1 MTAAIAVEPE
11 VSRSRARKDYVKPW
25 IEKQEKMTFPTD
37 ILEGMGFK
45 IVCKQCSSC
54 HGCR

>member
-1 MTAAIAVEPE
+1 MKAVAIEPM
-11 VSRSRARKDYVKPW
+11 VGRPRTRKAYEKPW

-45 IVCKQCSSC
+45 LVCKQCSSC